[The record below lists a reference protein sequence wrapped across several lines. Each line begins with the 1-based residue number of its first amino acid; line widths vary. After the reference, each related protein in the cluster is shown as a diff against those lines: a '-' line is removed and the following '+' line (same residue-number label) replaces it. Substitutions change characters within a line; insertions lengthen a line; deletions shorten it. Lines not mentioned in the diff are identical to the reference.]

1 MGAARPAAAECH
13 ANHSRHSREALRHAG
28 QLLLGDHR
36 SMISRTATGFSK
48 QSQVSLTTLFLCGS
62 PENGSWI
69 ET

>member
-1 MGAARPAAAECH
+1 
-13 ANHSRHSREALRHAG
+13 
-28 QLLLGDHR
+28 
-36 SMISRTATGFSK
+36 MISRTATGFSK